1 MMQAPQPKQTFLG
14 VQALRGVA
22 AALVVVHHCTQLWDV
37 RLHPQST
44 ASGWGNGAAGV
55 DIFFVI
61 SGFVMAFTA
70 LGRRRMT
77 GMDFLRRRIVRIVPL
92 YWICTLAT
100 IAALVMRYRHN
111 LSSSGEFHATH
122 ILASFLFLPTVNK
135 IGNVAPVLVI
145 GWTLS
150 YEMFFYLL
158 FAASLAFSAKVSPL
172 RLLTGLMIVISCI
185 GLFHR
190 GSWPVITVL
199 SQPIILEFVAGLWLA
214 YAVLQRQHWPD
225 ALMMTLGLLGLLVLL
240 LLPLAN
246 DAVRPFYW
254 GIPAFA
260 IVSSAVMG
268 EDRIVPYLPQWV
280 LRIGD
285 ASYSL
290 YLSHLFVLNA
300 LASAAS
306 HIHVLLRSEAAFVLT
321 GLMASTL
328 FALLL
333 YRLVE
338 APITLAIAR
347 RTHLR
352 PPAII
357 LNSESS

>member
-1 MMQAPQPKQTFLG
+1 
-14 VQALRGVA
+14 
-22 AALVVVHHCTQLWDV
+22 
-37 RLHPQST
+37 
-44 ASGWGNGAAGV
+44 
-55 DIFFVI
+55 
-61 SGFVMAFTA
+61 
-70 LGRRRMT
+70 
-77 GMDFLRRRIVRIVPL
+77 
-92 YWICTLAT
+92 
-100 IAALVMRYRHN
+100 
-111 LSSSGEFHATH
+111 
-122 ILASFLFLPTVNK
+122 
-135 IGNVAPVLVI
+135 
-145 GWTLS
+145 
-150 YEMFFYLL
+150 
-158 FAASLAFSAKVSPL
+158 
-172 RLLTGLMIVISCI
+172 
-185 GLFHR
+185 
-190 GSWPVITVL
+190 
-199 SQPIILEFVAGLWLA
+199 
-214 YAVLQRQHWPD
+214 
-225 ALMMTLGLLGLLVLL
+225 
-240 LLPLAN
+240 
-246 DAVRPFYW
+246 
-254 GIPAFA
+254 
-260 IVSSAVMG
+260 MG

>member
-1 MMQAPQPKQTFLG
+1 MQKPQPKQTFLG
-14 VQALRGVA
+14 VQALRGFA
-22 AALVVVHHCTQLWDV
+22 AALVVVHHCTQIWDV
-37 RLHPQST
+37 RLHPQSA

-61 SGFVMAFTA
+61 SGFVMGFTA

-77 GMDFLRRRIVRIVPL
+77 GADFLRRRIVRIVPL

-100 IAALVMRYRHN
+100 IAALVLRYRHN
-111 LSSSGEFHATH
+111 LSSSGEFGVVHV
-122 ILASFLFLPTVNK
+122 LSSFLFLPTVNK

-158 FAASLAFSAKVSPL
+158 FAGSLAFSAKVSPL
-172 RLLTGLMIVISCI
+172 RLLTVLMIVLSCI

-199 SQPIILEFVAGLWLA
+199 FQPIILEFVAGLWLA
-214 YAVLQRQHWPD
+214 HAVLQRQHWPN
-225 ALMMTLGLLGLLVLL
+225 ALMMALGLLGLLVLL
-240 LLPLAN
+240 LVPLAN
-246 DAVRPFYW
+246 DAARPFYW
-254 GIPAFA
+254 GVPAFA
-260 IVSSAVMG
+260 MVSSVVMG
-268 EDRIVPYLPQWV
+268 EDGIKSLLPQWL
-280 LRIGD
+280 LRLGD

-290 YLSHLFVLNA
+290 YLSHLFILNA

-306 HIHVLLRSEAAFVLT
+306 HIPALLHSETAFILT
-321 GLMASTL
+321 GLIASTL

-338 APITLAIAR
+338 APITLAIGR

-352 PPAII
+352 PPAVI
-357 LNSESS
+357 LNNESS